1 MEAHSGCF
9 WKHHS
14 LLREGD
20 RSDIPVRGEVEQ
32 QAHRRC
38 QAVIRSQLVVISALL
53 IVGVFVKNN
62 TKPKLYV
69 HTSVRTSKLIVH
81 TLVYVNINT
90 TCSTVIHTFD

>member
-69 HTSVRTSKLIVH
+69 HT
-81 TLVYVNINT
+81 LVYVSPN
-90 TCSTVIHTFD
+90 